1 MVSVVVL
8 GERNVIIATQEN
20 LEILSLRSVNFQ
32 TIVTKV
38 EQIVDRIQENMG
50 GKNIEKVTK
59 ERQKGTLLEVVMII
73 GITRET
79 IAWTIEIIGKSKVD
93 QQNIM
98 ILLDTQEIPQ
108 DIVEITIDMNPA
120 GKIRIGN

>member
-120 GKIRIGN
+120 GRIRIGN

>member
-1 MVSVVVL
+1 ML
-8 GERNVIIATQEN
+8 GERNVIIATQES

-120 GKIRIGN
+120 GRIRIGN